1 MNVSTRFIFIFS
13 VFLLSTTMFNP
24 GWVLASDKESADKAG
39 QNFQPSSDSM
49 SAVTATLDIA
59 RGNNKLMLVVMGAN
73 WCHDSRA
80 LASRLNKEPLRSLV
94 NEHYETIFV
103 DVGYLDKGKD
113 VITSLGSPVYYATP
127 TILIVDPVSG
137 RLVNE
142 HNRHQWGNADKISME
157 DSVGY
162 FQLMVNTDLEALRED
177 IQLSNELQ
185 ALLTEIDA
193 FEQVQA
199 DRLYQAY
206 AVLAPM
212 LEAMD
217 KGDRAGFSDKYW
229 NKVRDFRMK
238 VPNDIEALRAE
249 AYTRAAAGENNIKL
263 KYPKYPAFPWEKK
276 KTPGSR
282 GLLSG
287 WRTNVSQV
295 QQMFRNVTWP
305 GIGPIAEWS

>member
-1 MNVSTRFIFIFS
+1 M
-13 VFLLSTTMFNP
+13 VFLLGVGMSNMSGALAAEEVPEAKSAAKP
-24 GWVLASDKESADKAG
+24 GTL
-39 QNFQPSSDSM
+39 FQPSGDSM
-49 SAVTATLDIA
+49 AAVAATLDIA
-59 RGNNKLMLVVMGAN
+59 RENNKLMLVVMGAN

-80 LASRLNKEPLRSLV
+80 LASRLDKEPLRSLV

-113 VITSLGSPVYYATP
+113 VITSLGAPVYYATP
-127 TILIVDPVSG
+127 TVLIVDPVSG
-137 RLVNE
+137 QLVNE

-157 DSVGY
+157 DSVEY
-162 FQLMVNTDLEALRED
+162 FQLMANTALDALREE
-177 IQLSNELQ
+177 IQLSDELQ
-185 ALLTEIDA
+185 RLYTEIDA

-206 AVLAPM
+206 AVLTPM

-238 VPNDIEALRAE
+238 VPNDIAALRDE
-249 AYTRAAAGENNIKL
+249 AYTRATAGESNIKL

-276 KTPGSR
+276 KR
-282 GLLSG
+282 
-287 WRTNVSQV
+287 
-295 QQMFRNVTWP
+295 
-305 GIGPIAEWS
+305 